1 MDKGANS
8 REVASHQFVAD
19 EDGIDAGAAKDA
31 GIVGAKVELAG
42 PQIVGLARCG
52 LSGAGIEQGYEW
64 YSVFGFCGG
73 IFVEVY
79 TLAAGGIH
87 GILYEG
93 PQQGVLGCAAVAA
106 VVAGILGEGDAG
118 HNLEVGLKQS
128 FRLRD
133 EVVAH

>member
-19 EDGIDAGAAKDA
+19 EDGIDADAAKDA

-64 YSVFGFCGG
+64 YSVFGF
-73 IFVEVY
+73 
-79 TLAAGGIH
+79 
-87 GILYEG
+87 
-93 PQQGVLGCAAVAA
+93 
-106 VVAGILGEGDAG
+106 VVAYL
-118 HNLEVGLKQS
+118 LK
-128 FRLRD
+128 FTPWLRAAFTASCMK
-133 EVVAH
+133 VHSRVSLAVPRSPP